1 MNDFVGHTP
10 GPWEI
15 LHYADHAIAIHRDG
29 RGSVLIGCVD
39 QVDGKEDV
47 CISDPDRSIIAAAP
61 DLLAERDR
69 MRAALTEIASCT
81 SHHVFDIVDI
91 ARKALEGAS
100 K

>member
-39 QVDGKEDV
+39 QVDGKEGE
-47 CISDPDRSIIAAAP
+47 AA
-61 DLLAERDR
+61 
-69 MRAALTEIASCT
+69 
-81 SHHVFDIVDI
+81 
-91 ARKALEGAS
+91 
-100 K
+100 